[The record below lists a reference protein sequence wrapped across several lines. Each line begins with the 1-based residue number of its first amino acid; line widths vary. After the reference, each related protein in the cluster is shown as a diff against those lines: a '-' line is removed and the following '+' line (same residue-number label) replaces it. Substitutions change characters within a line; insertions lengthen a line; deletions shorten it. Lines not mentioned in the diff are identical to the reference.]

1 MKTVI
6 NITHSDKNTCSYCT
20 YRGTITFQ
28 NNERSNIFDLQFG
41 NAIVLR
47 PLSSIKWDN
56 PYYNIRLT
64 YEILDFLEKNKID
77 RENIEYLLPNYIL
90 KGKIGIIEA
99 ELDPSNFLYPK
110 IIKNTFNENSTNSN

>member
-1 MKTVI
+1 MKTIINVI
-6 NITHSDKNTCSYCT
+6 HSDKNTCPYCT

-28 NNERSNIFDLQFG
+28 NNEGSNTFDLQFE

-47 PLSSIKWDN
+47 PLSSVNWDN

-77 RENIEYLLPNYIL
+77 RKNIEYLLPDYIL
-90 KGKIGIIEA
+90 KGKTGIIEA